1 MHIYAP
7 PVTDNILSGSTA
19 VFAAVFFT
27 FVAAFFF
34 VLAYTDVIRR
44 RADIKRRAV
53 LDWNMG
59 EQRESAEPGWF
70 TRSRSLR
77 HESISI
83 TSGLLSDIERRSK
96 EKETE
101 ASKIKRE
108 LLRAGYFGA
117 NAVLWYQSIRLTLLG
132 GCVLVAIIVLN
143 AMAPGLPA
151 STKLLAAAVSGAIGF
166 LAPSRYIS
174 IRQNRIVEECRNGF
188 PDFVDLTVICAEA
201 GLSPRAAIDRLSR
214 EIAATYP
221 YLGANLYLT
230 NLEIRAGA
238 TLHEALFNLSR
249 RTQVE
254 EAATLASLLQQT
266 EQLGTSI
273 TDALRIYSEEMRDRR
288 LIRAEE
294 RAHSLPVKLVLPL
307 GLFVFPVILIVI
319 LLPVLIRMKNALL
332 GGGV

>member
-1 MHIYAP
+1 MYTVTP
-7 PVTDNILSGSTA
+7 PIAAEAILPGTTE

-27 FVAAFFF
+27 FVAAFFLALGYMD
-34 VLAYTDVIRR
+34 VLRR

-53 LDWNMG
+53 LDKSLG
-59 EQRESAEPGWF
+59 EQRNIIEPGWLSS
-70 TRSRSLR
+70 SRSLR
-77 HESISI
+77 YESLSV
-83 TSGLLSDIERRSK
+83 TSGLLSDVERRSK

-108 LLRAGYFGA
+108 LLKAGFFGT
-117 NAVLWYQSIRLTLLG
+117 NSVLWYQSIRLSLLG
-132 GCVLVAIIVLN
+132 SFVLIAIVVVN
-143 AMAPGLPA
+143 SMSAGLPLG
-151 STKLLAAAVSGAIGF
+151 TKLLIAAVAGAAGF
-166 LAPSRYIS
+166 LAPSRYIAA
-174 IRQNRIVEECRNGF
+174 RQKQIVEECRNGF

-230 NLEIRAGA
+230 NLEIRAGGS
-238 TLHEALFNLSR
+238 LHEALFNLSR

-254 EAATLASLLQQT
+254 EAASLASLLQQT

-273 TDALRIYSEEMRDRR
+273 TDALRIYSEEMRERR

-307 GLFVFPVILIVI
+307 GLFVFPVILVVV
-319 LLPVLIRMKNALL
+319 LLPVLICMKNALL
-332 GGGV
+332 